1 LVPCSIRRRGGD
13 DEGEEEDCNDDV
25 VAEIASVFDKNAS
38 PTCRTFSKVFEDN
51 NAALQLA
58 KVPRTTLRN
67 RHFAVKYHFFRE
79 HVARGDIEI
88 SRLPPWSKKRT
99 SLLKDLRE
107 NYSRPFGNYC
117 VDGELDFG
125 DNELL

>member
-1 LVPCSIRRRGGD
+1 MESEYIALSTAMRELIPLRK
-13 DEGEEEDCNDDV
+13 V

-67 RHFAVKYHFFRE
+67 RHFAVNYHFFRE
-79 HVARGDIEI
+79 HVARGDIKI
-88 SRLPPWSKKRT
+88 LKIA
-99 SLLKDLRE
+99 SLEQKADIFTKGLAQ
-107 NYSRPFGNYC
+107 
-117 VDGELDFG
+117 ELF
-125 DNELL
+125 ETIRKLLCGW